1 MFLFSKEYNTQY
13 ACKVSYFYLN
23 TRKFGR
29 VFSFCCE
36 KGCVMASLC
45 SLRGEVGSGICVYW
59 IAAACVAQPWVY
71 GGARWARQLFGCCC
85 VVWQRGAQEGANMR
99 ELRGECGRT
108 EGAIRGTEGRLGE
121 QRSERGGTEGRER
134 KNRGARMRKQRD
146 GRGGTEGM
154 EEREWYVLRAVWG
167 EVGGHG
173 VMVRGCDGAV
183 DTAAVWF
190 PVV

>member
-1 MFLFSKEYNTQY
+1 MFSKEYNTQY

-71 GGARWARQLFGCCC
+71 GGARWARQLFGCCG

-99 ELRGECGRT
+99 ELRGERG
-108 EGAIRGTEGRLGE
+108 GTEGRLGE
-121 QRSERGGTEGRER
+121 QKGEKRKREGRKRRNRGDGRER
-134 KNRGARMRKQRD
+134 MVCVTGGL
-146 GRGGTEGM
+146 GRGRWT
-154 EEREWYVLRAVWG
+154 WG
-167 EVGGHG
+167 NGQ
-173 VMVRGCDGAV
+173 RL
-183 DTAAVWF
+183 
-190 PVV
+190 

>member
-59 IAAACVAQPWVY
+59 IAAASVAQPWVY

-99 ELRGECGRT
+99 ELRGECGGT
-108 EGAIRGTEGRLGE
+108 EGAIRVNRGASGRKQRGRLGE
-121 QRSERGGTEGRER
+121 QRGEHEKTEGRKR
-134 KNRGARMRKQRD
+134 RNRGD
-146 GRGGTEGM
+146 GRERMVCVTGGLG
-154 EEREWYVLRAVWG
+154 
-167 EVGGHG
+167 
-173 VMVRGCDGAV
+173 RGRWTLGNGQRL
-183 DTAAVWF
+183 
-190 PVV
+190 

>member
-1 MFLFSKEYNTQY
+1 MFSKEYNTQY

-45 SLRGEVGSGICVYW
+45 SLRGELGSGICVYW

-85 VVWQRGAQEGANMR
+85 VVWQRGAQEGASMR
-99 ELRGECGRT
+99 ELRDECGGT
-108 EGAIRGTEGRLGE
+108 EGAIRGSRGTEEGE
-121 QRSERGGTEGRER
+121 QRGERE
-134 KNRGARMRKQRD
+134 K
-146 GRGGTEGM
+146 TEGM
-154 EEREWYVLRAVWG
+154 GERGWYVLRAVWG

>member
-1 MFLFSKEYNTQY
+1 MFSKEYNTQY

-45 SLRGEVGSGICVYW
+45 SLRGEVKSGICVYW

-85 VVWQRGAQEGANMR
+85 VVWQRGAQEGASMR
-99 ELRGECGRT
+99 ELRGECG
-108 EGAIRGTEGRLGE
+108 GTEGRARE
-121 QRSERGGTEGRER
+121 NRGTEEGER
-134 KNRGARMRKQRD
+134 M
-146 GRGGTEGM
+146 GGINGD
-154 EEREWYVLRAVWG
+154 RYVLRAVWG

>member
-85 VVWQRGAQEGANMR
+85 VVWQRGAQEGASMR
-99 ELRGECGRT
+99 ELKGEREKT
-108 EGAIRGTEGRLGE
+108 EGTIRGTEGCELEETEGRL
-121 QRSERGGTEGRER
+121 GGTEGAEEEVNGDRRER
-134 KNRGARMRKQRD
+134 G
-146 GRGGTEGM
+146 
-154 EEREWYVLRAVWG
+154 WYVLRAVWG

>member
-1 MFLFSKEYNTQY
+1 
-13 ACKVSYFYLN
+13 
-23 TRKFGR
+23 
-29 VFSFCCE
+29 
-36 KGCVMASLC
+36 MASLC
-45 SLRGEVGSGICVYW
+45 SLRGELKSGICVYW

-85 VVWQRGAQEGANMR
+85 VVWQKGAQEGASMR
-99 ELRGECGRT
+99 ELKGECAGT
-108 EGAIRGTEGRLGE
+108 EGAIRG
-121 QRSERGGTEGRER
+121 
-134 KNRGARMRKQRD
+134 NRRASVRKQRD
-146 GRGGTEGM
+146 GRGGKDGRDRWRQE
-154 EEREWYVLRAVWG
+154 VLRAVWG

>member
-71 GGARWARQLFGCCC
+71 GGARWARQIFGCCC
-85 VVWQRGAQEGANMR
+85 VVWQMGAQEGASMR
-99 ELRGECGRT
+99 ELRGECGGT
-108 EGAIRGTEGRLGE
+108 EGAIRGNRGVSVGETEGTI
-121 QRSERGGTEGRER
+121 RG
-134 KNRGARMRKQRD
+134 NRG

-154 EEREWYVLRAVWG
+154 GERGWYVLRAVWG

>member
-85 VVWQRGAQEGANMR
+85 VVWQRGAQKRASVR
-99 ELRGECGRT
+99 ELRGGR
-108 EGAIRGTEGRLGE
+108 GRL
-121 QRSERGGTEGRER
+121 
-134 KNRGARMRKQRD
+134 D
-146 GRGGTEGM
+146 GRD
-154 EEREWYVLRAVWG
+154 RWRQDALRAVWG

>member
-99 ELRGECGRT
+99 ELRGECGGT
-108 EGAIRGTEGRLGE
+108 EGNRRASVGETEGRLGGTEGRLGE
-121 QRSERGGTEGRER
+121 QKGGKEEERGTEEEEQRGWKREDGMCYGRF
-134 KNRGARMRKQRD
+134 GAR
-146 GRGGTEGM
+146 
-154 EEREWYVLRAVWG
+154 
-167 EVGGHG
+167 
-173 VMVRGCDGAV
+173 
-183 DTAAVWF
+183 
-190 PVV
+190 

>member
-99 ELRGECGRT
+99 EQRGE
-108 EGAIRGTEGRLGE
+108 
-121 QRSERGGTEGRER
+121 
-134 KNRGARMRKQRD
+134 
-146 GRGGTEGM
+146 RGGTEGM
-154 EEREWYVLRAVWG
+154 EKRGWDVLRAVWG

>member
-45 SLRGEVGSGICVYW
+45 SLRGELGSGICVYW

-71 GGARWARQLFGCCC
+71 GGARWAWQLFGCCC

-99 ELRGECGRT
+99 ELRGE
-108 EGAIRGTEGRLGE
+108 
-121 QRSERGGTEGRER
+121 RE
-134 KNRGARMRKQRD
+134 K
-146 GRGGTEGM
+146 TEGM
-154 EEREWYVLRAVWG
+154 GERGWYVLRAVWG

>member
-59 IAAACVAQPWVY
+59 IAAACVAQLWVY

-85 VVWQRGAQEGANMR
+85 VVWQMGAQEGANMR
-99 ELRGECGRT
+99 ELRGECG
-108 EGAIRGTEGRLGE
+108 
-121 QRSERGGTEGRER
+121 
-134 KNRGARMRKQRD
+134 
-146 GRGGTEGM
+146 GTEGM
-154 EEREWYVLRAVWG
+154 EERGWDVLRAVWG

>member
-59 IAAACVAQPWVY
+59 IAAASMAQPWVY

-99 ELRGECGRT
+99 ELRGECGGT
-108 EGAIRGTEGRLGE
+108 EGRLRGTEGRVWGNRGASAEEQKGE
-121 QRSERGGTEGRER
+121 REKTEGRKR
-134 KNRGARMRKQRD
+134 RNRGD
-146 GRGGTEGM
+146 GREWMGCVTGGLGRGRWT
-154 EEREWYVLRAVWG
+154 WG
-167 EVGGHG
+167 NGQ
-173 VMVRGCDGAV
+173 RL
-183 DTAAVWF
+183 
-190 PVV
+190 

>member
-99 ELRGECGRT
+99 ELRGKHEGVDGRAWGNRGTIRGNRGASVGEQMGKRGRT
-108 EGAIRGTEGRLGE
+108 EGRTRG
-121 QRSERGGTEGRER
+121 
-134 KNRGARMRKQRD
+134 NRGAEEEEQRGWKREDRMCY
-146 GRGGTEGM
+146 GRF
-154 EEREWYVLRAVWG
+154 
-167 EVGGHG
+167 
-173 VMVRGCDGAV
+173 GAR
-183 DTAAVWF
+183 
-190 PVV
+190 

>member
-99 ELRGECGRT
+99 ELRGEC
-108 EGAIRGTEGRLGE
+108 EKTEGRLG
-121 QRSERGGTEGRER
+121 GTEGRVW
-134 KNRGARMRKQRD
+134 GKQRD

-154 EEREWYVLRAVWG
+154 EERGWDVLRAVWG

>member
-45 SLRGEVGSGICVYW
+45 SLRGEVKSGICVYW
-59 IAAACVAQPWVY
+59 IAAACVAQLWVY
-71 GGARWARQLFGCCC
+71 GGARWVRQLFGCCC

-99 ELRGECGRT
+99 ELRGECG
-108 EGAIRGTEGRLGE
+108 GTEGTI
-121 QRSERGGTEGRER
+121 RGNRGAIKGNRGAEKRKREGRTR
-134 KNRGARMRKQRD
+134 KNRGTEEEEQR
-146 GRGGTEGM
+146 GWKREG
-154 EEREWYVLRAVWG
+154 WYVLRAVWG

>member
-71 GGARWARQLFGCCC
+71 GGARWARQIFGCCC
-85 VVWQRGAQEGANMR
+85 VVWQRGAQEGTNMR
-99 ELRGECGRT
+99 ELRGERGRT
-108 EGAIRGTEGRLGE
+108 EGAISGTEGRLE
-121 QRSERGGTEGRER
+121 GTKGWKRR
-134 KNRGARMRKQRD
+134 NRGD
-146 GRGGTEGM
+146 GRGGTEGRAWGNRGAIRVNRGARA
-154 EEREWYVLRAVWG
+154 EEQRGWKRE
-167 EVGGHG
+167 
-173 VMVRGCDGAV
+173 DGMCYGRFGAR
-183 DTAAVWF
+183 
-190 PVV
+190 

>member
-71 GGARWARQLFGCCC
+71 GGARWTRQLFGCGC
-85 VVWQRGAQEGANMR
+85 VLWQRGAQEGVSMR
-99 ELRGECGRT
+99 ELRGECG
-108 EGAIRGTEGRLGE
+108 GTEGRL
-121 QRSERGGTEGRER
+121 ERTEGWKRRNRGDGRER
-134 KNRGARMRKQRD
+134 MVCVTGGL
-146 GRGGTEGM
+146 GRGRWT
-154 EEREWYVLRAVWG
+154 WG
-167 EVGGHG
+167 NGQ
-173 VMVRGCDGAV
+173 RL
-183 DTAAVWF
+183 
-190 PVV
+190 

>member
-85 VVWQRGAQEGANMR
+85 VVWQMGAQEGANMR
-99 ELRGECGRT
+99 ELRGKCG
-108 EGAIRGTEGRLGE
+108 GTEGRLE
-121 QRSERGGTEGRER
+121 ENREAEEEVNEDGRER
-134 KNRGARMRKQRD
+134 MVCVTGGLGRDRWTWGNGQR
-146 GRGGTEGM
+146 
-154 EEREWYVLRAVWG
+154 L
-167 EVGGHG
+167 
-173 VMVRGCDGAV
+173 
-183 DTAAVWF
+183 
-190 PVV
+190 

>member
-85 VVWQRGAQEGANMR
+85 VVWQRGAQEGANIR
-99 ELRGECGRT
+99 ELRGECGGT
-108 EGAIRGTEGRLGE
+108 EGRLGGTEERVWGNRGTIRGNRGGRLRGTEGRL
-121 QRSERGGTEGRER
+121 RGTEGRKR
-134 KNRGARMRKQRD
+134 RNRGD
-146 GRGGTEGM
+146 GRERMVCVTGGLGRGRWT
-154 EEREWYVLRAVWG
+154 WG
-167 EVGGHG
+167 NGQ
-173 VMVRGCDGAV
+173 RL
-183 DTAAVWF
+183 
-190 PVV
+190 

>member
-1 MFLFSKEYNTQY
+1 MFSKEYNTQY

-45 SLRGEVGSGICVYW
+45 SLRGEVKSGICVYW

-99 ELRGECGRT
+99 ELRGECGGT
-108 EGAIRGTEGRLGE
+108 EGRLEGTEGRLRGTEGRK
-121 QRSERGGTEGRER
+121 RRNRGDGRER
-134 KNRGARMRKQRD
+134 MGCVTGGL
-146 GRGGTEGM
+146 GRGRWT
-154 EEREWYVLRAVWG
+154 WG
-167 EVGGHG
+167 NGQ
-173 VMVRGCDGAV
+173 RL
-183 DTAAVWF
+183 
-190 PVV
+190 

>member
-1 MFLFSKEYNTQY
+1 
-13 ACKVSYFYLN
+13 
-23 TRKFGR
+23 
-29 VFSFCCE
+29 
-36 KGCVMASLC
+36 MASLC

-59 IAAACVAQPWVY
+59 IAAACVAKPWVY

-85 VVWQRGAQEGANMR
+85 VVWQRGAQEGASMR
-99 ELRGECGRT
+99 ELRGECGET
-108 EGAIRGTEGRLGE
+108 EGAIRGNRRAEKRKREAEEEE
-121 QRSERGGTEGRER
+121 QRGWKREG
-134 KNRGARMRKQRD
+134 
-146 GRGGTEGM
+146 
-154 EEREWYVLRAVWG
+154 WYVLRAVWG

>member
-13 ACKVSYFYLN
+13 VCKVSYFYLN

-85 VVWQRGAQEGANMR
+85 VVWQRGAQEGASMR
-99 ELRGECGRT
+99 ELRDECGGA
-108 EGAIRGTEGRLGE
+108 EGGIRGGRGTEEGE
-121 QRSERGGTEGRER
+121 QRGERE
-134 KNRGARMRKQRD
+134 K
-146 GRGGTEGM
+146 TEGM
-154 EEREWYVLRAVWG
+154 GERGWYVLRAVWG

>member
-99 ELRGECGRT
+99 ELKGERGRT
-108 EGAIRGTEGRLGE
+108 EGWKRR
-121 QRSERGGTEGRER
+121 
-134 KNRGARMRKQRD
+134 NRGAEEEK
-146 GRGGTEGM
+146 TEGM
-154 EEREWYVLRAVWG
+154 EERGWYVLRAVWG

>member
-71 GGARWARQLFGCCC
+71 GGARWARQIFGCCC
-85 VVWQRGAQEGANMR
+85 VVWQRGAQEGASMR
-99 ELRGECGRT
+99 ELRGRLGETRRASVG
-108 EGAIRGTEGRLGE
+108 ETEGRLE
-121 QRSERGGTEGRER
+121 ETEGRKR
-134 KNRGARMRKQRD
+134 RNRED
-146 GRGGTEGM
+146 GREWMGCVTGGLGRGRWT
-154 EEREWYVLRAVWG
+154 WG
-167 EVGGHG
+167 NGQ
-173 VMVRGCDGAV
+173 RL
-183 DTAAVWF
+183 
-190 PVV
+190 

>member
-71 GGARWARQLFGCCC
+71 GGARCARQISGCCC

-99 ELRGECGRT
+99 ELRGECGGT
-108 EGAIRGTEGRLGE
+108 EGAIRGNRGTEEGEQRGEHEKTEGRK
-121 QRSERGGTEGRER
+121 RGNRGDGRER
-134 KNRGARMRKQRD
+134 MVCVTGGLGRDRWTWGNGQR
-146 GRGGTEGM
+146 
-154 EEREWYVLRAVWG
+154 L
-167 EVGGHG
+167 
-173 VMVRGCDGAV
+173 
-183 DTAAVWF
+183 
-190 PVV
+190 

>member
-45 SLRGEVGSGICVYW
+45 SLRGELGSGICVYW

-85 VVWQRGAQEGANMR
+85 VVWQRGAQEGASMR
-99 ELRGECGRT
+99 ELRDEWGGT
-108 EGAIRGTEGRLGE
+108 EGAIRGSRGTEEGE
-121 QRSERGGTEGRER
+121 QRGERE
-134 KNRGARMRKQRD
+134 K
-146 GRGGTEGM
+146 TEGM
-154 EEREWYVLRAVWG
+154 GERGWYVLRAVWG

>member
-71 GGARWARQLFGCCC
+71 GGARWARQLSGCCC

-99 ELRGECGRT
+99 ELRGECG
-108 EGAIRGTEGRLGE
+108 GT
-121 QRSERGGTEGRER
+121 GGQAR

-146 GRGGTEGM
+146 ERGGTEGT
-154 EEREWYVLRAVWG
+154 EERGWYVLRAVWG
-167 EVGGHG
+167 EVG
-173 VMVRGCDGAV
+173 
-183 DTAAVWF
+183 
-190 PVV
+190 